1 MSDLTELVWPK
12 LSDDQRRRLE
22 DMASTFGNTGEK
34 LEGMVLPDDRE
45 AHGIALEMFTLSQD
59 ILREYL
65 EKNDN
70 GRS

>member
-1 MSDLTELVWPK
+1 MADLTEPVWPK
-12 LSDDQRRRLE
+12 LTDDQRRRLQ
-22 DMASTFGNTGEK
+22 DLASTFGNTGEK
-34 LEGMVLPDDRE
+34 FDGMVLPDDRE
-45 AHGIALEMFTLSQD
+45 AHGIALEMFMLSQA